1 MNIILNE
8 DTMKQILYPSE
19 QLLIQILINSLCDKT
34 ARIELNNNIYHY
46 HHDTCYICDKN
57 KVHTNIDLIAR
68 VYHIPNWT
76 RYLKLKYDWIKNLK
90 LCSDCYEY
98 IGNNINFISIITEPL
113 ETRKYIKTKWGQSG
127 ISCGCYEKIYYSDL
141 HYSVPKTNFRNS
153 NKLIPFPKDSFGYLL
168 TLPIIQH
175 TDNINNYSI
184 LRFLIQFRYYEVL
197 KYLNYFCFDI
207 KMKILKLYVTI

>member
-1 MNIILNE
+1 MDIILNE
-8 DTMKQILYPSE
+8 ETMKRIIYPSE

-34 ARIELNNNIYHY
+34 ARIQLNNNIYHY

-57 KVHTNIDLIAR
+57 KVYTNIDLIAR
-68 VYHIPNWT
+68 VYDMANWT
-76 RYLKLKYDWIKNLK
+76 RYLKLKYNWIKNLK
-90 LCSDCYEY
+90 LCSDCYEH
-98 IGNNINFISIITEPL
+98 IGNNTNFVSIITEPP
-113 ETRKYIKTKWGQSG
+113 ETRKYIKKIWDKSS
-127 ISCGCYEKIYYSDL
+127 IHCGCYERIYYSNL
-141 HYSVPKTNFRNS
+141 YHFIPKTNFRNN
-153 NKLIPFPKDSFGYLL
+153 NKLIPYSKDPLGLQL
-168 TLPIIQH
+168 TLPTIQH